1 MRNHQQIIDAAG
13 GITKLAET
21 LALDPNTVKAWR
33 KGNSIPGR
41 YWAEI
46 EDAGFASVRELAD
59 SAKAP
64 VAKRVA

>member
-1 MRNHQQIIDAAG
+1 MRTHQDIISDAG
-13 GITKLAET
+13 GVAKLADT

-33 KGNSIPGR
+33 KGSSIPGR

-46 EDAGFASVRELAD
+46 EDAGIATVRELAD

>member
-1 MRNHQQIIDAAG
+1 MRTHQDIIDDAG
-13 GITKLAET
+13 GTTKLAET

-46 EDAGFASVRELAD
+46 EDNSFATVRELAD